1 MWWWDGP
8 GPGKHKPL
16 LLPTEMGRCRLQL
29 KIHSAGADPPIV
41 HASDAEAHENIRISN
56 MNHKQCSVVI

>member
-1 MWWWDGP
+1 MTTQFKIPFACRGPGRETRMWWWDGP

-29 KIHSAGADPPIV
+29 KIHSA
-41 HASDAEAHENIRISN
+41 
-56 MNHKQCSVVI
+56 